1 MFWNKRNQINQIE
14 WHEMPG
20 CFERHL
26 QRRYNNPLFPLGR
39 RTVSSEELKEARKKD
54 SNDLKE
60 FIKQFTLWLS
70 GSAKLNDKS
79 AINDLSHCLQDTQYL
94 AELAFAVGGDLG
106 EEISTLDGME
116 DRITAFMNMRLP
128 QGAELLKSA
137 HDLSA
142 TRRNSYFA
150 QVSMYYPDDYSG
162 SRRRKDTP
170 ILESEQLAA
179 LLSEDMGTIA
189 VAGLL
194 SRSFP
199 RYRPNSDD
207 VNELLDKAVRDG
219 LDMQYA
225 KEVADAFCKLK
236 GVTKE

>member
-70 GSAKLNDKS
+70 EAGKLNDKS
-79 AINDLSHCLQDTQYL
+79 QIDDLQHCLQDTQYL
-94 AELAFAVGGDLG
+94 AKLAFAVGGDLD

-116 DRITAFMNMRLP
+116 DRIRAFTNMRLP
-128 QGAELLKSA
+128 EGAELLKKA

-142 TRRNSYFA
+142 VQRNSYLA
-150 QVSMYYPDDYSG
+150 QVS
-162 SRRRKDTP
+162 RKDTP

-179 LLSEDMGTIA
+179 LLSEDTGTIE

-225 KEVADAFCKLK
+225 KEVAAAFCKLK